1 MPAKENREEYG
12 QPGHRAAIVDAL
24 NKSIEI
30 FSAHEEETFDDVMT
44 NGIRPFA
51 DAVGLGRV
59 VFYKLLDTE
68 EGKRLGQVYR
78 WDKSKGGLISLAE
91 ELKIL
96 PTHPVVDE
104 WISITS
110 RGGSVRFRKSDYTED
125 VAAFMS
131 YYGVTSILILP
142 IFTHGE
148 FWGFINFQDHVND
161 RYFDED
167 CADLIYTAARVFSNA
182 IIREESER
190 GTREAIKALKRR
202 EKMSDTLNRVSVM
215 FLSHRAESFE
225 ETMTAGVREIAD
237 IFDLDRLSIWRN
249 VNKPDATHVSQIYR
263 WDRESGGTTVP
274 TPGLED
280 VTYAQIGPRLEEVFA
295 NGGII
300 NSPVRFLPDAA
311 MLQSFGMVSA
321 FIAPIFINSTVWGF
335 ALLEDLHTERVFEK
349 DSAEMMLS
357 AILLCANTVM
367 RADMER
373 EFKIKLK
380 QQELISDLSRGFISF
395 GDSEML
401 VQEAIAKL
409 GRYHG
414 VSLIFVFSMN
424 YQSCDT
430 HLAYRWYADG
440 TPQRATLA
448 NLFEYVK
455 SLFPQRLPDGAA
467 IPITACDDTANHP
480 DAIFQRLN
488 SAGVMAV
495 IGAPLYVE
503 GNLWGIMSVEQNAVT
518 RTWTENEKNFVAMT
532 ASTIAGIIMRD
543 VYTVKLKEAL
553 HKATEASK
561 AKGEFLS
568 NMSHEMRTPLN
579 AITGMTAIGKN
590 ATSLE
595 RKDYALGKI
604 QDASTH
610 LLGLINDIL
619 DMSKIEANMLK
630 LSTVEFSFEKILKR
644 VIELVNFRIDEKR
657 QKFTVLIDNAIP
669 DSLLGDDQRLVQ
681 VIINLLGNA
690 AKFTPEEG
698 SITLNARFE
707 GEAHGMCTI
716 RVSVSDTGIGISPE
730 QQAHLFRSFQQAD
743 GSTVRKFG
751 GTGLGLAISKNIVE
765 MMGGKIWLES
775 ETGKG
780 STFIFTVKLK
790 RGTKKEPVLTE
801 TETPQEDSDTPT
813 ANVFAGRRALLAE
826 DVEINR
832 EIVLALLEP
841 TQLQIDCAESGAEA
855 VRLFS
860 EAPEK
865 YDLVFMDVQMPNMDG
880 YEATRLIRA
889 LDTPRA
895 ETVPIVAMTANV
907 FREDIEKCMQAG
919 MNDHIGKPLNLD
931 EVLEKLRMYLA

>member
-1 MPAKENREEYG
+1 
-12 QPGHRAAIVDAL
+12 
-24 NKSIEI
+24 
-30 FSAHEEETFDDVMT
+30 
-44 NGIRPFA
+44 
-51 DAVGLGRV
+51 
-59 VFYKLLDTE
+59 
-68 EGKRLGQVYR
+68 
-78 WDKSKGGLISLAE
+78 
-91 ELKIL
+91 
-96 PTHPVVDE
+96 
-104 WISITS
+104 
-110 RGGSVRFRKSDYTED
+110 
-125 VAAFMS
+125 
-131 YYGVTSILILP
+131 
-142 IFTHGE
+142 
-148 FWGFINFQDHVND
+148 
-161 RYFDED
+161 
-167 CADLIYTAARVFSNA
+167 
-182 IIREESER
+182 
-190 GTREAIKALKRR
+190 
-202 EKMSDTLNRVSVM
+202 M

-280 VTYAQIGPRLEEVFA
+280 VTYAQIGPRLEAIFE

-300 NSPVRFLPDAA
+300 NSPVRLLPEAA

-357 AILLCANTVM
+357 AILLCANTIM

-414 VSLIFVFSMN
+414 VSLIFVFSMD
-424 YQSCDT
+424 YECHDT

-455 SLFPQRLPDGAA
+455 SLFPQQLPDGAA
-467 IPITACDDTANHP
+467 IPITACDDTATHP
-480 DAIFQRLN
+480 DAIFQKLN

-518 RTWTENEKNFVAMT
+518 RKWTENEKEFVAMT

-579 AITGMTAIGKN
+579 AITGMTAIGKK
-590 ATSLE
+590 ATDLE

-630 LSTVEFSFEKILKR
+630 LSAVEFSFEKVLKR
-644 VIELVNFRIDEKR
+644 VIGLVNFRVDEKH
-657 QKFTVLIDNAIP
+657 QKFTVRIDNAIP
-669 DSLLGDDQRLVQ
+669 DNLFGDDQRLVQ

-690 AKFTPEEG
+690 VKFTPEYG
-698 SITLNARFE
+698 SVTLDARFV
-707 GEAHGMCTI
+707 GEENGLCI
-716 RVSVSDTGIGISPE
+716 IEISVSDTGIGISPE

-751 GTGLGLAISKNIVE
+751 GTGLGLAISKKIVE
-765 MMGGKIWLES
+765 MMGGRIRVES
-775 ETGKG
+775 EAGKG
-780 STFIFTVKLK
+780 SNFIFNVRMQ
-790 RGTKKEPVLTE
+790 RGTGNAAREEEPPE
-801 TETPQEDSDTPT
+801 QETPPAIES
-813 ANVFAGRRALLAE
+813 VFAGYRVLLAE

-832 EIVLALLEP
+832 EIVLTLLEP

-855 VRLFS
+855 VRLFTQ
-860 EAPEK
+860 APDK
-865 YDLVFMDVQMPNMDG
+865 YDLIFMDVQMPGMDG

-895 ETVPIVAMTANV
+895 ETIPIVAMTANV
-907 FREDIEKCMQAG
+907 FQEDIEKCLQSG

-931 EVLEKLRMYLA
+931 EILEKLRTYLT